1 MDTRNRDALGRQARD
16 RTKTLRPTLPGHLNV
31 ISSFDMQRLLVATFV
46 ASALMFGGVVT
57 TRPASAQDAIERH
70 ISQLKGS
77 EDFRV
82 RTQAALALGA
92 SKDKRALVP
101 LCHALDDGNR
111 TVRIASA
118 SALGRLRLGG
128 KGCLERRLS
137 VEDQE
142 AVKSSIQRAIE
153 AVGGTRAEEA
163 APTIDGST
171 KYYVALGKVVNA
183 SPEHASKVRAN
194 MTGAARELGSYAV
207 APENETQAQAQA
219 LLKKHPKVKAFYL
232 APTLT
237 PPTYEGG
244 KLTVRIS
251 VAMLSYPEKVMLG
264 QFSVRLTQEGVS
276 AKNPQ
281 AEQELVG
288 MAAESAMKKFAQHA
302 GALGS

>member
-1 MDTRNRDALGRQARD
+1 M
-16 RTKTLRPTLPGHLNV
+16 
-31 ISSFDMQRLLVATFV
+31 ISSSDMQRLLVATLV
-46 ASALMFGGVVT
+46 ASALTFGGVVT
-57 TRPASAQDAIERH
+57 PRTASAQDAVERH
-70 ISQLKGS
+70 IALLKRS
-77 EDFRV
+77 DDFRV

-142 AVKSSIQRAIE
+142 AVKSSIQRALE
-153 AVGGTRAEEA
+153 AVGGASAEEA

-194 MTGAARELGSYAV
+194 MTGAARELGGYAV

-237 PPTYEGG
+237 PPSYEGG
-244 KLTVRIS
+244 NLTIRIS
-251 VAMLSYPEKVMLG
+251 VAMLSYPDKVMLG
-264 QFSVRLTQEGVS
+264 QFSVKLTQEGVS
-276 AKNPQ
+276 GKNPQ
-281 AEQELVG
+281 AELELVG
-288 MAAESAMKKFAQHA
+288 MAAESAMKKFAKHA